1 MSMGLRFQQRSSPAA
16 TREIVGLGLPGVCL
30 DHPIL
35 KPCNLIQPIHTY
47 SSYQKNQPST
57 VLWYALVHSGASLD
71 CRWLWLWS
79 EGSRKRSRE
88 AVAPSIWECTPP
100 TTHFSKIKHRYQMDD
115 ISGSKMA
122 WKSDLSRNCCFAPLS
137 ANQHHIDH
145 TGQMPG
151 WRLHANS
158 PGINSRKWEHIG

>member
-100 TTHFSKIKHRYQMDD
+100 TTHFSKIKHRYQWM
-115 ISGSKMA
+115 ISAVRKWPERVTYQETVA
-122 WKSDLSRNCCFAPLS
+122 LPLS
-137 ANQHHIDH
+137 PPISTTMTTLVKCQADDCMLIH
-145 TGQMPG
+145 
-151 WRLHANS
+151 WYY
-158 PGINSRKWEHIG
+158 NSRKWEHIG